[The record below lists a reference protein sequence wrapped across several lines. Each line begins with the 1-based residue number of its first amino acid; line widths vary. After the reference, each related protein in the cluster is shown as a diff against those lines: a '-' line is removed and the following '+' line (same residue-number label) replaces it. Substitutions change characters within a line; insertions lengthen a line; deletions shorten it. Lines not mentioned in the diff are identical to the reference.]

1 MGRDEV
7 TAGEELL
14 VSVEA
19 EYRCLQSFEYGA
31 YLLEA
36 WGIGVGRSL
45 RMVAIPSIDNLG
57 LVGASN
63 MLLTPAV

>member
-7 TAGEELL
+7 VTSEDLL

-19 EYRCLQSFEYGA
+19 EYRRLECLEYGA
-31 YLLEA
+31 YLLQT
-36 WGIGVGRSL
+36 WGLGMRRSL
-45 RMVAIPSIDNLG
+45 GVVAIPSIDHLG
-57 LVGASN
+57 LIGASD